1 MMARILEGIC
11 VIVFIPPEKQG
22 VQGMGG
28 ERMEKQ
34 SNGAAVA
41 SLVLGI
47 IGLCSGWLYGLGCIL
62 GIIGVAL
69 SAKSKKETGGSGM
82 ATAGLVLGIL
92 AIIFGAAW
100 LACSV
105 CGSAAICASM

>member
-1 MMARILEGIC
+1 
-11 VIVFIPPEKQG
+11 
-22 VQGMGG
+22 
-28 ERMEKQ
+28 MEKK

-47 IGLCSGWLYGLGCIL
+47 IGLCTGWLYGLGCIL
-62 GIIGVAL
+62 GIIGIVL
-69 SAKSKKETGGSGM
+69 SAKSKKDIGGSGI

-92 AIIFGAAW
+92 AVVFGAAW
-100 LACSV
+100 LACSI

>member
-1 MMARILEGIC
+1 MLVPHG
-11 VIVFIPPEKQG
+11 KWD
-22 VQGMGG
+22 VQERGG
-28 ERMEKQ
+28 ERMEKK

-47 IGLCSGWLYGLGCIL
+47 IGLCTGWLYGLGCIL
-62 GIIGVAL
+62 GIISVVM
-69 SAKSKKETGGSGM
+69 SAKSKKENGGSGV

-92 AIIFGAAW
+92 AIVFGAVW
-100 LACSV
+100 LACSI